1 MTESDY
7 AGAPGTGSEL
17 VQGIQ
22 IVTTRVLAE
31 LDRVCRELD
40 IPYSV
45 YGGTAIGAIRHKG
58 FIPWDDDADTCML
71 REDYERF
78 LEEAPRVLG
87 PGFVLLKPGTPP
99 DYPQTFAVL
108 GCSGTEFV
116 SELAKDRPFRM
127 PIGVDIFPLDVLP
140 EKRRAYQCQSLRS
153 WILGRL
159 LFLRGIPNAAP
170 PLPAPLKQTA
180 TGVMYAVHWTLRVLH
195 LRESTLQR
203 CWERNARRFEGSGGE
218 LFGDFS
224 TRDPH
229 HWSISRGEFFPLE
242 DVPFEDITV
251 RISSAYDV
259 VLRRMYGDYMQLP
272 PVDERVNHRPFH
284 IDFGDH
290 DPRLS

>member
-1 MTESDY
+1 MTENGDDRSPD
-7 AGAPGTGSEL
+7 AGDDL
-17 VQGIQ
+17 VRNIQ

-78 LEEAPRVLG
+78 LTQAPHMLS
-87 PGFVLLKPGTPP
+87 PEFVLLDPAATP

-108 GCSGTEFV
+108 GCAGTQFV
-116 SELAKDRPFRM
+116 SEVAKDRPFRM

-140 EKRRAYQCQSLRS
+140 TNERAYRGQSMKS
-153 WILGRL
+153 WLLGRL
-159 LFLRGIPNAAP
+159 LFLRGIPNPVAP
-170 PLPAPLKQTA
+170 LSPPLKQIASGT
-180 TGVMYAVHWTLRVLH
+180 MFAVHWTLRI
-195 LRESTLQR
+195 LRVRENTLQR
-203 CWERNARRFEGSGGE
+203 RWERNARRFEGSGGKV
-218 LFGDFS
+218 FGDFS
-224 TRDPH
+224 TRDPR
-229 HWSISRGEFFPLE
+229 HWAIHKDEFFPLE

-251 RISSAYDV
+251 RISSAYDTL
-259 VLRRMYGDYMQLP
+259 LRRMYGDYMQLP
-272 PVDERVNHRPFH
+272 PENERVNHRPFH

-290 DPRLS
+290 DPRRP